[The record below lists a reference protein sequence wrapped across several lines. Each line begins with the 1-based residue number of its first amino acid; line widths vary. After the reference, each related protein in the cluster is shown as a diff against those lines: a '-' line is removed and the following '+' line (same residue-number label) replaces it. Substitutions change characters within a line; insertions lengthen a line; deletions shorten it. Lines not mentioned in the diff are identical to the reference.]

1 MSTEDPT
8 TNKRL
13 PVIPLRNM
21 VLFPGVVQPIDVGRP
36 RSLAVAEQAADHPGL
51 RIAVVTQVT
60 PEVEDPTLDDIFTM
74 GVEAEVLRVM
84 KIAANRATVV
94 VRGLERIKVLGFE
107 EGATCCHVTCEDV
120 AETGAQEVESQG
132 LAMAVRDAAKQ
143 MISISPE
150 IPDEASALIDQIREP
165 GKMADAAASNIE
177 LSITDKIEL
186 LETLD
191 VPERLREVLTRLQRA
206 LETYRVKEHIDSHVR
221 AEMGKH
227 QREAVLRQRMRA
239 IQEELGDTD
248 DDDGTAEF
256 EERLKEA
263 DMPQDVAEVAQKQLA
278 RLRQIPAQSPEHT
291 VTRTYLEW
299 LVELPWNKLT
309 EDDLDLNNA
318 RRILDE
324 DHYGLE
330 KVKRRIIEYL
340 AVRKLKP
347 DKKGPILCL
356 VGPPGVGKTS
366 TGRSV
371 ARALGRKFVR
381 ASLGGVRDEA
391 EIRGHRRT
399 YVGALPGRIVQS
411 IRRAGT
417 RNPVFVLDEIDKLG
431 SDFRGDPSS
440 ALLEVLDPEQNHAFS
455 DHFLEVPFDLSQV
468 LFFATAN
475 EIDPIP
481 PALKDRLE
489 IIEIPGYTRNEK
501 LHIARHHLIPKQVS
515 EHGLS
520 PQQLWMTPD
529 LDSKVARPPV
539 DPHAD
544 WDESAN
550 VEEGR
555 ENAKAANVP
564 TPTEGQSILDSES
577 ILHVVDHYTREA
589 GVRNLERELASVCRG
604 VAVRV
609 ASGKP
614 SFSLIAKQDLA
625 EMLGPVKYYPETA
638 ERTEITGVATGL
650 AWTPVGGEIMFV
662 EATRMPGKGKLILTG
677 HLGEVM
683 QESAQAALTFA
694 RSKAA
699 EIGLDPEFFK
709 DSDLHVHVPAGAI
722 RKDGPSAGVTMI
734 AALVS
739 LLLGR
744 RVRHDIAMTGEIS
757 LRGTVMPVGGI
768 KEKVLAAHRAGL
780 RRVILPE
787 RNRKDLVDIPNEI
800 KEEME
805 LIFVSNIAEMIDL
818 ALESTSKSSRR
829 KRGTAKGS
837 VPDAAHSAI

>member
-1 MSTEDPT
+1 LEDENKMSSEPSSNT
-8 TNKRL
+8 RQL

-21 VLFPGVVQPIDVGRP
+21 VLFPGVVQPIDVGRA
-36 RSLAVAEQAADHPGL
+36 RSLAVADQATDSPGL
-51 RIAVVTQVT
+51 RIAVLTQVT
-60 PEVEDPTLDDIFTM
+60 PEVEDPGLEHVFPM

-84 KIAANRATVV
+84 KIAPSRATVV
-94 VRGLERIKVLGFE
+94 VRGLHRIRVQSLGE
-107 EGATCCHVTCEDV
+107 LDGCLAATCEKVQ
-120 AETGAQEVESQG
+120 ETGTQEVEAQG

-150 IPDEASALIDQIREP
+150 IPDEASALLDQIRDP
-165 GKMADAAASNIE
+165 GKMADVAAANIDS
-177 LSITDKIEL
+177 LITEKIEL
-186 LETLD
+186 LEMLD
-191 VPERLREVLTRLQRA
+191 VMDRLREVLTRLQRA

-239 IQEELGDTD
+239 IQEELGDTE

-256 EERLKEA
+256 EERISKA
-263 DMPQDVAEVAQKQLA
+263 DMPPDVLEVAEKQLA
-278 RLRQIPAQSPEHT
+278 RLRQIPTQSPEHT

-299 LVELPWNKLT
+299 LVELPWTRVTPDN
-309 EDDLDLNNA
+309 LDLENA

-324 DHYGLE
+324 DHYGLD

-399 YVGALPGRIVQS
+399 YVGALPGRIIQS

-431 SDFRGDPSS
+431 SDFRGDPAS

-455 DHFLEVPFDLSQV
+455 DHFLECSFDLSQV

-475 EIDPIP
+475 ETDPIP

-501 LHIARHHLIPKQVS
+501 LHIARQHLIPKQVE
-515 EHGLS
+515 EHGLRRD
-520 PQQLWMTPD
+520 QLCVIAESHEGEPAQPTGDQPAEPD
-529 LDSKVARPPV
+529 
-539 DPHAD
+539 
-544 WDESAN
+544 
-550 VEEGR
+550 R
-555 ENAKAANVP
+555 ERVKTVLEDNTVM
-564 TPTEGQSILDSES
+564 
-577 ILHVVDHYTREA
+577 HVVDHYTREA

-604 VAVRV
+604 VAVKV
-609 ASGKP
+609 ASGQPIPDAIGKD
-614 SFSLIAKQDLA
+614 DLA
-625 EMLGPVKYYPETA
+625 GMLGPVKYYPETA
-638 ERTEITGVATGL
+638 ERTELTGVATGL

-662 EATRMPGKGKLILTG
+662 EATRMLGKGKLILTG

-683 QESAQAALTFA
+683 QESAQAALTIA
-694 RSKAA
+694 RSNAQQF
-699 EIGLDPEFFK
+699 GLDPEFFTT
-709 DSDLHVHVPAGAI
+709 SDLHVHVPAGAI
-722 RKDGPSAGVTMI
+722 RKDGPSAGVTMV
-734 AALVS
+734 AALIS
-739 LLLGR
+739 LLSGR
-744 RVRHDIAMTGEIS
+744 RVRDDIAMTGEIS
-757 LRGTVMPVGGI
+757 LRGTVMPVGGV

-780 RRVILPE
+780 RRVLLPE
-787 RNRKDLVDIPNEI
+787 RNRKDLIDIPKEI
-800 KEEME
+800 QEEME
-805 LIFVSNIAEMIDL
+805 LLFVNSVTELIELGLEPATSAE
-818 ALESTSKSSRR
+818 R
-829 KRGTAKGS
+829 KKRTKNSPSEAA
-837 VPDAAHSAI
+837 PAHSSPL